1 MRLSVLLAVAVVTL
15 GGCAGTSAQP
25 RPSLSSAAP
34 AAPAAAPAP
43 LVENT
48 GTAWPAIVGSLISY
62 GQWLL
67 GDPTPAL
74 ADVIAE
80 PGCAGHDA
88 LTDELRSLV
97 SADAVVRTSPATVT
111 SVSGSSVSRDRAVV
125 EATVSRAAEP
135 VVVRGN
141 SSLSPS
147 AKTIWLEDRAELP
160 TTVLTMTLV
169 RSNDRWRFCEIV
181 DKAGD
186 PDGEAITRAL

>member
-1 MRLSVLLAVAVVTL
+1 MRLSALLAVAVATL
-15 GGCAGTSAQP
+15 GGCAGTSAPP
-25 RPSLSSAAP
+25 RPSLSSP
-34 AAPAAAPAP
+34 APAAAPAP
-43 LVENT
+43 VVENT

-74 ADVIAE
+74 ADVITE

-97 SADAVVRTSPATVT
+97 STDAMVRTSPATVT
-111 SVSGSSVSRDRAVV
+111 SVSGSAVSRDRAVV

-135 VVVRGN
+135 VVVKGH

-160 TTVLTMTLV
+160 ATVLTMTLV